1 MADIEKDTLQNQQE
15 EELEIV
21 ENENDL
27 TEDDDIEEDIPAH
40 QEEPSDD
47 DEDEREAIRERRR
60 QEKKDRK
67 ERKDQ
72 AIKRDKL
79 ELDFLRK
86 RNDDLERRLSA
97 QEVRAHQGDLN
108 AYDQAIAKAHQEAQM
123 AEQVIEKAIEAQNG
137 RDVAQAMRYR
147 DQAKERIMQ
156 LKLEKQNI
164 SQQKQPKQPQIDDMT
179 LHYAKEFM
187 NENPWYDANGGN
199 EDSAIVIAIDQSLS
213 NEGFDPR
220 SEEYWSELRKRAAR
234 RIPERFT
241 KKERVVRGGPA
252 IGSGKEHAPTST
264 RNQIYISPERKQALI
279 DAGVWDDPVLR
290 MKYVKRYAEY
300 DKNNKNS

>member
-27 TEDDDIEEDIPAH
+27 TENDDIEEDIPAH

-108 AYDQAIAKAHQEAQM
+108 AYDQAIAKAYQEAQM

-213 NEGFDPR
+213 NEGLDPR

-264 RNQIYISPERKQALI
+264 RNQIYILSLI
-279 DAGVWDDPVLR
+279 HI
-290 MKYVKRYAEY
+290 
-300 DKNNKNS
+300 